1 MSYCTDIIKKEK
13 VIILNDLHI
22 PTLID
27 SLVKTDRTLL
37 IFKLKEILSPCD
49 RHLESN
55 PVAVMNS
62 GSTTEIT
69 GSTSALSNS
78 KFRPQKQCTRNH
90 LGWKGPL
97 RLPSLTVN
105 LMLCPLRLKM
115 PI

>member
-1 MSYCTDIIKKEK
+1 MLAIQLHFTKFKL
-13 VIILNDLHI
+13 LNLF
-22 PTLID
+22 
-27 SLVKTDRTLL
+27 L
-37 IFKLKEILSPCD
+37 IFKFNRLHAGCLMPKCFIPLPLLGD
-49 RHLESN
+49 LPH
-55 PVAVMNS
+55 S
-62 GSTTEIT
+62 GHTTEIT

-97 RLPSLTVN
+97 RSPSLTVN